1 MVRFLLFILFMS
13 CQPKYDWL
21 DTLPKPWNL
30 NKREFSSYLPLF
42 QKKYPNFLNRIKA
55 FSLWQVGKPYQLFC
69 LGEETGKDLD
79 PIFRMDVSDCTV
91 HILTS
96 IASVQSKNWD
106 EARSN
111 IIKIH
116 YKKDPNGIS
125 MPTYKSRWH
134 FTSDR
139 IQDNPSTRDITSQL
153 IDQEQL
159 SSVYLT
165 LNEKKDGNEF
175 LELGWKKPTIVY
187 YIDSEKIDN
196 KVLEK
201 LPIVAGAAF
210 VKESYFDMGLVVSH
224 EGVIID
230 KSEIIHA
237 SSEFGKTV
245 KMDFLEYLLPKGKP
259 RFDGVIFFSFHPLDE

>member
-1 MVRFLLFILFMS
+1 MHQFYILQKYVNFKRIPNSYFHYFSCFFALIIFIL
-13 CQPKYDWL
+13 L
-21 DTLPKPWNL
+21 
-30 NKREFSSYLPLF
+30 
-42 QKKYPNFLNRIKA
+42 
-55 FSLWQVGKPYQLFC
+55 
-69 LGEETGKDLD
+69 
-79 PIFRMDVSDCTV
+79 
-91 HILTS
+91 
-96 IASVQSKNWD
+96 
-106 EARSN
+106 
-111 IIKIH
+111 
-116 YKKDPNGIS
+116 
-125 MPTYKSRWH
+125 
-134 FTSDR
+134 
-139 IQDNPSTRDITSQL
+139 
-153 IDQEQL
+153 
-159 SSVYLT
+159 
-165 LNEKKDGNEF
+165 NEF

-259 RFDGVIFFSFHPLDE
+259 RFDGVIFFSF

>member
-1 MVRFLLFILFMS
+1 
-13 CQPKYDWL
+13 
-21 DTLPKPWNL
+21 
-30 NKREFSSYLPLF
+30 
-42 QKKYPNFLNRIKA
+42 
-55 FSLWQVGKPYQLFC
+55 
-69 LGEETGKDLD
+69 
-79 PIFRMDVSDCTV
+79 MDVSDCTV

-165 LNEKKDGNEF
+165 L
-175 LELGWKKPTIVY
+175 
-187 YIDSEKIDN
+187 KILFY
-196 KVLEK
+196 KF
-201 LPIVAGAAF
+201 P
-210 VKESYFDMGLVVSH
+210 
-224 EGVIID
+224 
-230 KSEIIHA
+230 
-237 SSEFGKTV
+237 
-245 KMDFLEYLLPKGKP
+245 
-259 RFDGVIFFSFHPLDE
+259 